1 MASLNLSLPSEM
13 RQYLDNKASSGV
25 YSTPSEFV
33 RDLIR
38 RHMEKD
44 GDEALLASIQR
55 GLADVA
61 HGRTH
66 PFDAERIRK
75 KAKAKIK
82 QRTS

>member
-1 MASLNLSLPSEM
+1 MSSLNLSLPLEM
-13 RQYLDNKASSGV
+13 RQYLDIKAKSGI

-44 GDEALLASIQR
+44 GDEALLASMQR
-55 GLADVA
+55 GLADVE

-75 KAKAKIK
+75 KAKAEIK
-82 QRTS
+82 QRKS